1 MLTNAGSI
9 FFNELEDFTQSE
21 GNKQR
26 GFQRVVVHR
35 IVDGDTIELFN
46 RRRVRLIGIN
56 TPESTFKT
64 ETYGQEARTYTT
76 DKLAGRMVW
85 LQKDISETDQYGR
98 LLRLVW
104 VELPVDES
112 IESEIRSKLFNADLV
127 LHGYAEPSTFPP
139 DVKFSGYFRKFAREA
154 RNRQLGLWRE
164 SRKGTTRG
172 DFD

>member
-1 MLTNAGSI
+1 MLTNDGSKLI
-9 FFNELEDFTQSE
+9 NEPEDLTQSE
-21 GNKQR
+21 EHKQR

-35 IVDGDTIELFN
+35 IVDGDTFELFN
-46 RRRVRLIGIN
+46 RKRVRLIGVN
-56 TPESTFKT
+56 TPESTYKT
-64 ETYGQEARTYTT
+64 ERYGQEARFYTT
-76 DKLAGRMVW
+76 RILAGRDVW
-85 LQKDISETDQYGR
+85 LQKDVSDTDQYGR

-154 RNRQLGLWRE
+154 RNLQLGLWRE